1 MNENIREDEV
11 RLIDENGE
19 NVGVVSIEVAL
30 SKAENA
36 GLDLIEISP
45 NAKPPVCKVLDYGKY
60 KYEEQK
66 RKHEAKKK
74 QKTVNVK
81 ELKIRPMIEAHD
93 YDVKIKQA
101 TKFLKSGDKVK
112 FTLRFKGRET
122 SNMKAAFDLM
132 NKVKDDLELIAKVDA
147 QPKMEGRQM
156 MMLLS
161 PLK

>member
-1 MNENIREDEV
+1 MNEDIREKEI
-11 RLIDENGE
+11 RLITENGD
-19 NVGVVSIEVAL
+19 NVGVVSIREAL
-30 SKAENA
+30 DRAETV

-45 NAKPPVCKVLDYGKY
+45 NANPPVCKILDFGKF

-74 QKTVNVK
+74 QKVVNVK
-81 ELKIRPMIEAHD
+81 ELKIRPMIGDHD

-101 TKFLKSGDKVK
+101 TKFLNSGDKVK
-112 FTLRFKGRET
+112 FTLRFKGREAA
-122 SNMKAAFDLM
+122 NMGAAFELM
-132 NKVKDDLELIAKVDA
+132 NKVKDDLELVAKVDA
-147 QPKMEGRQM
+147 NPKMEGRQM